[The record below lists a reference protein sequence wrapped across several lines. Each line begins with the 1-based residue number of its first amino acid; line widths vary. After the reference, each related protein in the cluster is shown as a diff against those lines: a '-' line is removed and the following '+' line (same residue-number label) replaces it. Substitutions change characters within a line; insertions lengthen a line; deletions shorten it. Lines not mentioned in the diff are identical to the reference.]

1 MLTFIHFNGCLLVYL
16 MCPLASWNT
25 PSSLEGDEGRW
36 HPCCGWELHPHENSK
51 SNSFFISAQTKIVP
65 SLSLALSEYKK
76 AGPQSDLYYLDS
88 FRHLLLHKIT
98 PQQWLETITITYL
111 AYKSRGQLGS
121 ARPFSLEVF
130 HTVAAHLWL
139 ELRSDW
145 GHLESF
151 CLKFSAWAGEIQT
164 PACWNSWGSSGI
176 SPPLLPLSPPLPFP
190 PSPPPS
196 LSRLPL
202 LTWWLKAQRESRWEL
217 NLLWGPHQS
226 HSCLLYS
233 GRLSPGTGSV
243 RGEER
248 DSTSWYGAHKVL
260 RGSHTGRET
269 ILWISVQMAVCPQT
283 CMAHSHTPTHTRS
296 HTINRIRDWWCSQI
310 PWGSS
315 WNAS

>member
-1 MLTFIHFNGCLLVYL
+1 MSTFIHLNGCLLVYL

-25 PSSLEGDEGRW
+25 PSSLEGDEGRR

-76 AGPQSDLYYLDS
+76 ASPQSDLYYLDS

-111 AYKSRGQLGS
+111 AYKPGGQLGS
-121 ARPFSLEVF
+121 AGPFSLEVF

-151 CLKFSAWAGEIQT
+151 WLKFSAWAGEIQT

-176 SPPLLPLSPPLPFP
+176 SPPLLPLPPPLPFLP
-190 PSPPPS
+190 PLPPPS
-196 LSRLPL
+196 LTFLFSPGDWRLKERAGGNWISFEDLTNYTPACSTRGDCHRAQVQLEARKETPL
-202 LTWWLKAQRESRWEL
+202 LDMEPTRFWEAPIQDGKRSCGYLCKWPSAPRLAWHTYTPQRT
-217 NLLWGPHQS
+217 H
-226 HSCLLYS
+226 
-233 GRLSPGTGSV
+233 
-243 RGEER
+243 
-248 DSTSWYGAHKVL
+248 AH
-260 RGSHTGRET
+260 T
-269 ILWISVQMAVCPQT
+269 Q
-283 CMAHSHTPTHTRS
+283 
-296 HTINRIRDWWCSQI
+296 
-310 PWGSS
+310 
-315 WNAS
+315 